1 MMKYSQSELIALA
14 ICSAIY
20 DIDNQAIVSPE
31 SVIAKCKS
39 MEELKWWHRMLSVK

>member
-1 MMKYSQSELIALA
+1 MRYSQSELIALA

-20 DIDNQAIVSPE
+20 EIDNHAVVSPE